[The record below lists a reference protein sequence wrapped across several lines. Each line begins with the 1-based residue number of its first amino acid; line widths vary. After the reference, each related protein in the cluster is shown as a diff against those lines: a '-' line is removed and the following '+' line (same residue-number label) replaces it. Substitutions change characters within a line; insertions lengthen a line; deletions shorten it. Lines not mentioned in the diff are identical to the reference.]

1 MSKPTPPPPGLYA
14 PALTFFNGDETID
27 WDSTTKHLQ
36 RLLRSGVRGLV
47 ILGTNGEAAHLLRDE
62 RIEAVRHARSVIQ
75 QEGSDAVVVAGCS
88 AHSVRE
94 TLSLID
100 DAVGAGAEYALT
112 LVPSYW
118 PGAMTKPVIESFFAQ
133 VRVPLFLPFY
143 FFFPFPSEDGPPV
156 CSSYGL
162 SHSQHSGR

>member
-1 MSKPTPPPPGLYA
+1 MSKPSPPPPGVYA
-14 PALTFFNGDETID
+14 PALTFFNTDESID
-27 WDSTTKHLQ
+27 WPATTKHLQ
-36 RLLRSGVRGLV
+36 RLLASGVRGLV

-62 RIEAVRHARSVIQ
+62 KIEAIRHAKSVIA
-75 QEGSDAVVVAGCS
+75 ESGSDAVVVAGCS
-88 AHSVRE
+88 AHSVKE

-133 VRVPLFLPFY
+133 VRT
-143 FFFPFPSEDGPPV
+143 PPKTM
-156 CSSYGL
+156 
-162 SHSQHSGR
+162 